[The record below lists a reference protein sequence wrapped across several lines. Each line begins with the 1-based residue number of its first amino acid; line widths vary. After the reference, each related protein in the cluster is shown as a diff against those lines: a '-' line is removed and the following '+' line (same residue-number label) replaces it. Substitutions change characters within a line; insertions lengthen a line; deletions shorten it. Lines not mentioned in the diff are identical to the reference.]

1 MTLFRR
7 FSYFVSSEN
16 RKTIMLSSVYVQVD
30 VTSDNER
37 LRRQLGYLRKK
48 TVLSDG
54 DISGM
59 DEIIHRIAQIYE
71 QCRLSRFEKTVLP
84 VLARTGKISQQL
96 LAEFRSCRN
105 NISETYFLLTCFPWK
120 WSIGRDILT
129 DRVDLYIRQIEDL
142 IDRKETRL
150 FEQAKEVLSDENWF
164 EMAETFMEED
174 NGFPEFEE
182 YRFGYHDSFLPKENG
197 EYVRNGFSVSYR

>member
-1 MTLFRR
+1 MRSGKSILCDPVWCDEGCFWNSRSRFPVCFHWGERRYLSNIKRKSVIIHYDLRFLWRSFIEWMTLFRR
-7 FSYFVSSEN
+7 FSCFVSSEN
-16 RKTIMLSSVYVQVD
+16 RKTIMLSSVYVQVA

-84 VLARTGKISQQL
+84 VL
-96 LAEFRSCRN
+96 
-105 NISETYFLLTCFPWK
+105 
-120 WSIGRDILT
+120 
-129 DRVDLYIRQIEDL
+129 
-142 IDRKETRL
+142 TRL
-150 FEQAKEVLSDENWF
+150 QKMNPPFH
-164 EMAETFMEED
+164 ET
-174 NGFPEFEE
+174 GQ
-182 YRFGYHDSFLPKENG
+182 K
-197 EYVRNGFSVSYR
+197 